1 MKPDIE
7 QKREDVNIKET
18 ITLRRLLVEPASGA
32 KSLVSG
38 SGVATDT
45 VVNLENTVTVQ
56 ARDSSG

>member
-1 MKPDIE
+1 MG
-7 QKREDVNIKET
+7 V
-18 ITLRRLLVEPASGA
+18 VSGA

-56 ARDSSG
+56 ACDSSGNKLSKGGSFFYLEVDNPKTSA